1 MCGIVGYIGK
11 KTNLKKVLI
20 EDLKVLE
27 YRGYDSSGIAIYDG
41 NINIV
46 KSKGKISE
54 LENKLKNIDIKEAT
68 LGIAHTRWATHGE
81 ANDINSHPH
90 RNGKV
95 TLVHNGIIENY
106 SELKKELIKKG
117 YSFESD
123 TDTEVI
129 CALLDDILK
138 KETNHVKVI
147 KKATELLK
155 GSYALGIIFDD
166 DFNHLYAVRKDS
178 PLIIGVCNDC
188 NLIASDVTAIISHTK
203 SYMLINDYEI
213 VKLSNDKVEVF
224 GNDLKPISKEILE
237 VSWDINQAQKGGYS
251 HFMLKEIHDEP
262 SVLKDTISSYIENVD
277 TLIKKMPD
285 LSKYNNIHI
294 VACGSAMHAGL
305 VGKSLIEEY
314 AMIPVTVEL
323 ASEYRYKRN
332 FYDDK
337 TLVIFISQSGETA
350 DTIAALRNVN
360 NDGIDTLAIVN
371 VVGSTIAREAK
382 AVLYI
387 RAGVEIAVATT
398 KAYTLQ
404 VAMLVLIAIN
414 LGFINKKIERDT
426 ANEVLKEFATIPSL
440 IEKIINDE
448 DKCIEIAKDIYK
460 AKDVFFLGRG
470 VDYSLSMEG
479 SLKLKEI
486 SYIHSEAY
494 AAGELKH
501 GTISLI
507 EEGTNVVGLMSV
519 NSLAPKL
526 ISNVKET
533 LARGAK
539 VTMIVTSD
547 LSHLIDF
554 NCHKIVI
561 KKVHNMLQPILI
573 VVPLQLI
580 AFEVAKLKGCDID
593 KPRNLAKSV
602 TVE

>member
-27 YRGYDSSGIAIYDG
+27 YRGYDSSGVAIYDG

-129 CALLDDILK
+129 CALLDDVLK
-138 KETNHVKVI
+138 EETNHVKVI
-147 KKATELLK
+147 KKATELLR

-262 SVLKDTISSYIENVD
+262 SVLKDTISSYIKDVD

>member
-27 YRGYDSSGIAIYDG
+27 YRGYDSSGVAIYDG

-54 LENKLKNIDIKEAT
+54 LENKLKNIDIKDAT

-188 NLIASDVTAIISHTK
+188 NLIASDVTAIIGHTK

-213 VKLSNDKVEVF
+213 VELSNDKVEVF
-224 GNDLKPISKEILE
+224 GNDLKPINKEILE

-262 SVLKDTISSYIENVD
+262 SVLKDTISSYIEDVD

-382 AVLYI
+382 EVLYI

-426 ANEVLKEFATIPSL
+426 ANEILKEFAIIPSL

-554 NCHKIVI
+554 DCHKIVI
-561 KKVHNMLQPILI
+561 EKVHDMLQPILI

>member
-11 KTNLKKVLI
+11 RTDLKKVLI
-20 EDLKVLE
+20 DDLKVLE

-41 NINIV
+41 NINII

-54 LENKLKNIDIKEAT
+54 LENKLKNINIKDAN

-81 ANDINSHPH
+81 ANDVNSHPH

-117 YSFESD
+117 YSFLSD

-129 CALLDDILK
+129 CALLDDISK
-138 KETNHVKVI
+138 KETNHVKAI

-188 NLIASDVTAIISHTK
+188 SLIASDVTAIIGHTK
-203 SYMLINDYEI
+203 NYMLINDYEI

-262 SVLKDTISSYIENVD
+262 SVLKDTISSYIKDVD
-277 TLIKKMPD
+277 TLVKKMPD

-371 VVGSTIAREAK
+371 AVGSTIAREAK
-382 AVLYI
+382 EVLYI

-414 LGFINKKIERDT
+414 LGYINKKIERDT
-426 ANEVLKEFATIPSL
+426 ANEVLKEFVIIPSL
-440 IEKIINDE
+440 IEKIIDDE
-448 DKCIEIAKDIYK
+448 DKCIKIAKDIYK

-554 NCHKIVI
+554 DCHKIVI
-561 KKVHNMLQPILI
+561 EKVHDMLQPILI
-573 VVPLQLI
+573 VAPLQLI

>member
-27 YRGYDSSGIAIYDG
+27 YRGYDSSGVAIYDG

-129 CALLDDILK
+129 CALLDDVLK
-138 KETNHVKVI
+138 EETNHVKVI
-147 KKATELLK
+147 KKATELLR

-519 NSLAPKL
+519 NSLALKL

>member
-27 YRGYDSSGIAIYDG
+27 YRGYDSSGVAIYDG

-54 LENKLKNIDIKEAT
+54 LENKLKNIDIKDAT

-188 NLIASDVTAIISHTK
+188 NLIASDVTAIIGHTK

-382 AVLYI
+382 EVLYI

-519 NSLAPKL
+519 NSLALKL

>member
-188 NLIASDVTAIISHTK
+188 NLIASDVTAIIGHTK

-382 AVLYI
+382 EVLYI

-561 KKVHNMLQPILI
+561 EKVHNMLQPILI

>member
-1 MCGIVGYIGK
+1 M
-11 KTNLKKVLI
+11 
-20 EDLKVLE
+20 E

-188 NLIASDVTAIISHTK
+188 NLIASDVTAIIGHTK

-262 SVLKDTISSYIENVD
+262 SVLKDTISSYIKDVD

-519 NSLAPKL
+519 NSLALKL

>member
-27 YRGYDSSGIAIYDG
+27 YRGYDSSGVAIYDG

-54 LENKLKNIDIKEAT
+54 LENKLKNIDIKDAT

-188 NLIASDVTAIISHTK
+188 NLIASDVTAIIGHTK

-213 VKLSNDKVEVF
+213 VELSNDKVEVF
-224 GNDLKPISKEILE
+224 GNDLKPINKEILE

-382 AVLYI
+382 EVLYI

-426 ANEVLKEFATIPSL
+426 ANEILKEFAIIPSL
-440 IEKIINDE
+440 IEKIIDDE

-554 NCHKIVI
+554 DCHKIVI
-561 KKVHNMLQPILI
+561 EKVHDMLQPILI